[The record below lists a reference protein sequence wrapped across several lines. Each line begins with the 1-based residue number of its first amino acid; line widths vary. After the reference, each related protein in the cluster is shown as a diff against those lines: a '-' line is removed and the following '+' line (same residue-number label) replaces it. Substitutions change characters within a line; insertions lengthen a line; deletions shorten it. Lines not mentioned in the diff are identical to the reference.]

1 MSVQAITYVLDHSE
15 AAGSDRLVLIALA
28 NHACSEKAECWPSV
42 RLLAREARCS
52 ERTVQYALRELEH
65 AGRIRR
71 QKAKGPQGTT
81 RWRLV
86 FDAATEADR
95 PALPKGAD
103 AAPPAEPD
111 DAPQGAD
118 AAPGADSA
126 GAQDATPGG
135 ANDDTPGV
143 QTSAPEPSEGT
154 VREPSAAANAA
165 AAGEPAGGSSSVGT
179 GEDPADV
186 FYDRAADMLVAAGF
200 TPGDVSGDRLKLR
213 TELRKHAAVLPRVR
227 WDALTAQVVAG
238 RQDRSIHADTPTG
251 VLAFALRQRGEAH
264 LEGGAGRPPAVPPPA
279 GGSPAAQAQNRAV
292 NDRLEIPAP
301 DEATAAAWREL
312 AEALRET
319 TQWAAGL
326 DRQIGGL
333 MDGVLP
339 LRVVG
344 DVLEVTGAQA
354 VASFIEERAV
364 PVFDRFAASRRFGR
378 VRWVPRDV
386 AAQITTTGRTAA

>member
-1 MSVQAITYVLDHSE
+1 M
-15 AAGSDRLVLIALA
+15 
-28 NHACSEKAECWPSV
+28 
-42 RLLAREARCS
+42 
-52 ERTVQYALRELEH
+52 
-65 AGRIRR
+65 
-71 QKAKGPQGTT
+71 
-81 RWRLV
+81 
-86 FDAATEADR
+86 
-95 PALPKGAD
+95 PAP
-103 AAPPAEPD
+103 ET
-111 DAPQGAD
+111 
-118 AAPGADSA
+118 
-126 GAQDATPGG
+126 DAT
-135 ANDDTPGV
+135 AQSD
-143 QTSAPEPSEGT
+143 AK
-154 VREPSAAANAA
+154 
-165 AAGEPAGGSSSVGT
+165 
-179 GEDPADV
+179 
-186 FYDRAADMLVAAGF
+186 LVAALNASIKLHASIESEGIDLAIDQV
-200 TPGDVSGDRLKLR
+200 PDAWWSGN
-213 TELRKHAAVLPRVR
+213 P
-227 WDALTAQVVAG
+227 
-238 RQDRSIHADTPTG
+238 G
-251 VLAFALRQRGEAH
+251 VLHGMQMTFRGKKATGRPLALLLWLHLASDDCLLAIVAWRGEAH